1 MYRIPDN
8 LDLSP
13 VVGEFT
19 TQVRVGQFD
28 LQFTFGRVN
37 FAVQSPVDLFRD
49 GKLLAHW
56 EEGRWPDP
64 GFYHIMNTEVRHCEV
79 VNDRLIVFEFE
90 NGTTMHLAD
99 SSDQYECMQIS
110 FEGEQSQWII

>member
-1 MYRIPDN
+1 MYRIPAD

-28 LQFTFGRVN
+28 LQFTFGPVN

-64 GFYHIMNTEVRHCEV
+64 GFYDIMNTEVRRCEV

-90 NGTTMHLAD
+90 NGVTMNLED
-99 SSDQYECMQIS
+99 TFDRYECMQIS
-110 FEGEQSQWII
+110 FKGKEWII